1 MRIQEILFEEP
12 QAMEPGISGT
22 TEKDWD
28 WEDISRLQDIR
39 RQELALK
46 NKKTGYYAKGKED
59 PKDPHM
65 FNKRAYIPR
74 SAGRD
79 PQVAFYKKCA
89 ELNGENPYLP
99 FVHCINVEQ
108 GKSIERPDHRLER
121 PRYRMESLVHMQDIG
136 VEALVATTLN
146 FARKF
151 IPEDQVNYKIPKIK
165 QDFARYQTEEFPEN
179 AILEEELKLACVK
192 AIVLLVNSVV
202 EGTSPTSDG
211 NLKQAVAI
219 IKEILETDWVFE
231 LDLHEQNIMLRRMK
245 FGYQIVLV
253 DPLS

>member
-1 MRIQEILFEEP
+1 
-12 QAMEPGISGT
+12 MEPGISGT

-39 RQELALK
+39 RQELELK
-46 NKKTGYYAKGKED
+46 NKKTGYYSTGKED
-59 PKDPHM
+59 PTDPHM
-65 FNKRAYIPR
+65 FNKKAYVPR

-99 FVHCINVEQ
+99 FVYYIDVEQ
-108 GKSIERPDHRLER
+108 GKSLER
-121 PRYRMESLVHMQDIG
+121 SSYRMESLVHMQDIG
-136 VEALVATTLN
+136 VEALVATTLS

-151 IPEDQVNYKIPKIK
+151 IPEDQKYFKIPKIK
-165 QDFARYQTEEFPEN
+165 QDFAQYQTEEFPEN
-179 AILEEELKLACVK
+179 AILEEKLKAACET
-192 AIVLLVNSVV
+192 AIVLLVDSVV
-202 EGTSPTSDG
+202 GGISPTSDG
-211 NLKQAVAI
+211 NLKQAAAI
-219 IKEILETDWVFE
+219 IKEILETNWVFE
-231 LDLHEQNIMLRRMK
+231 LDIHEQNIMLRRMK